1 MFDLPN
7 IYKIEGRVPQKIRV
21 KAIEEFIIYQ
31 NSNNKTVLAEIQKNK
46 EFIADLYQMTDE
58 YFARDFQGR
67 MFLVGEI
74 NNDGDLA
81 LIDYFKLVRSE

>member
-7 IYKIEGRVPQKIRV
+7 IYKIEGRIPQKIRV
-21 KAIEEFIIYQ
+21 RAIEEFDLYR
-31 NSNNKTVLAEIQKNK
+31 NNNKTVLAEIQKNE

-58 YFARDFQGR
+58 YFARDSQER
-67 MFLVGEI
+67 RFLVGEI
-74 NNDGDLA
+74 NNDGDLV